1 MSQAGHPAPYFQ
13 SGSPLT
19 DEYLA
24 SYTFLNG
31 TKLPYPGMLGQISE
45 FQAGTPG
52 AWNLLTVQLVKA
64 ATSITPALGDLLYW
78 SDKTIWEVTTTV
90 TGQQIA
96 GFAPVLMA
104 GAASYFW
111 AILKG
116 DCTVHVLD
124 SPTNAAAAGTFCIAS
139 STSGRTNAV
148 TAAATIA
155 QAPVL
160 GRHLAAEFA
169 SHYARARVNVM
180 GI

>member
-1 MSQAGHPAPYFQ
+1 MSQARHPAPYFQ

-31 TKLPYPGMLGQISE
+31 THFPYPGMKGQIAE
-45 FQAGTPG
+45 FQAGSPG
-52 AWNLLTVQLVKA
+52 NWNLLTVQLVVA
-64 ATSITPALGDLLYW
+64 ASAITPALGDLLYW
-78 SDKTIWEVTTTV
+78 SDKTIFEVTTTV

-96 GFAPVLMA
+96 GFAPVLMTA
-104 GAASYFW
+104 AASGFW
-111 AILKG
+111 MILAG
-116 DCTVHVLD
+116 DATVHVLD

-139 STSGRTNAV
+139 STAGRTNAV

-169 SHYARARVNVM
+169 SHYARCRVNVL
-180 GI
+180 GV